1 MADPR
6 GRCVTPSRGVQ
17 RSCSVPRPRFVP
29 PSSGGG
35 GAFPAMADPRGRCV
49 TPSRGVQRSCSVFP
63 ASHSSSTT
71 TSSVHSLDNYVLL
84 ATVAVLIEDGM
95 GKWQRIRC
103 LLDSGCQ
110 IQAITATAAKR
121 LKLTLLPG
129 RLTLMGISGKLP
141 VSNQVRTKVMAI
153 NGSYRFSSNFYVIP
167 ELSTQPIRS
176 IKKDELK
183 LPAGKL
189 LADESFCNPGPI
201 DAILGA
207 GICFDSIGVGFQRLP
222 NGLILQ
228 NSKFGWVIGGMLRT
242 IMSTSPYEKSCH
254 KATCIDDLKVSLER
268 FWNVEELPSEVPD
281 QTMLKNH
288 ELEDHF
294 KRHMRIAD
302 DGRYIVRIPL
312 RGELNQLGD
321 SIEQAQRRLLSL
333 ERKLA
338 RHEPTYVEYR
348 KFMREYLEL
357 GHMAV
362 VPAGELHKVRYVI
375 PHSCVIKPDSTTT
388 KLRVVF
394 DASAKSSS
402 GISLN
407 DLQAI
412 GPVIQPDLLHIWLYF
427 RTQTVVVTADIA
439 KMYRQVWVAEPDT
452 WMQCIL
458 WREKTSDSAQM
469 YRLRTVTYGEAFSS
483 YLACRALYEAGD
495 EVRSLDPKIADA
507 IQRSFYVDNLSL
519 GAATADELRALSSG
533 VERALMNRGMPLRK
547 WASNDPTV
555 INEVPEDHLD
565 ATVQIGDRQAIK
577 MLGLAWCPTED
588 TFQLIIDDDFHLPV
602 SSLTKRCLVARIAK
616 LYDPVGILQ
625 PVIVTAKILMQDLW
639 RDNLAWDECVPH
651 HAVDKWNEFTA
662 QLPILRQLHI
672 PRMALPSEAENSI
685 LHGFC
690 DASTKAYGCA
700 IYARYVDGNGDRQ
713 SRLVCSKSR
722 VAPLKQLTLPRL
734 ELQAA
739 LLLAELY
746 VRIKDVFGTRIQQT
760 KWWTDSQ
767 VVLAWIRS
775 DNSKW
780 DVFVKN
786 RVGKIQTA
794 TDANDWHYVPTK
806 LNPADIVSRGLPA
819 SKLVR
824 NDTMRFW
831 LNGPDFVVT
840 DLCPQPN
847 IDDVVILEEVAPLPQ
862 LLTATVGPECE
873 DLVAQYKYHNS
884 FIKTRRHFAW
894 LNRAIHNFRLKS
906 AMLRATTSCV
916 EKRYGPLLLDELE
929 EGLQLLLRV
938 MQATSFP
945 NETQQMHK
953 LGYVVSKGPL
963 QHLNPI
969 VRNNLICVQGRL
981 ANAEMTDGARLP
993 ILVPKSHPFSRT
1005 IIRYLHEHNFHA
1017 GTELVMAEFRTRFW
1031 MRDLRRTV
1039 IGVLS
1044 RCVVCVRAR
1053 PRQYEQQM
1061 GQLPAARVHVSPAFT
1076 HTGVDLCGP
1085 FDVIPHTKSKRRI
1098 TVFVC
1103 LFVCFTTKAIH
1114 LEVVENLSTSA
1125 FISALLRFVSLRGR
1139 PDAIY
1144 SDNGRNF
1151 VGAAKELSS
1160 LRKAYNNR
1168 AFQDELV
1175 GLAAEKGIRFSFIPP
1190 RSPNFG
1196 GLWEANIKTTDSHPR
1211 QSMDH
1216 RSAHA
1221 SALLDR
1227 SSILLYSRYHP
1238 GR

>member
-1 MADPR
+1 
-6 GRCVTPSRGVQ
+6 
-17 RSCSVPRPRFVP
+17 
-29 PSSGGG
+29 
-35 GAFPAMADPRGRCV
+35 
-49 TPSRGVQRSCSVFP
+49 
-63 ASHSSSTT
+63 
-71 TSSVHSLDNYVLL
+71 
-84 ATVAVLIEDGM
+84 
-95 GKWQRIRC
+95 
-103 LLDSGCQ
+103 
-110 IQAITATAAKR
+110 
-121 LKLTLLPG
+121 
-129 RLTLMGISGKLP
+129 
-141 VSNQVRTKVMAI
+141 MAI

-176 IKKDELK
+176 IKQDKLK

-207 GICFDSIGVGFQRLP
+207 GICFDSIGLGFQRLP

-228 NSKFGWVIGGMLRT
+228 NSKFGWVVGGMLRT
-242 IMSTSPYEKSCH
+242 TMSTSPYEKSCH

-281 QTMLKNH
+281 QTTLKNH

-333 ERKLA
+333 ERKLS

-469 YRLRTVTYGEAFSS
+469 YRLRTVTYGEASSS

-616 LYDPVGILQ
+616 LYDPVGIMH

-639 RDNLAWDECVPH
+639 LDNLTWDECVPH

-780 DVFVKN
+780 DVLVKN

-794 TDANDWHYVPTK
+794 TDVNDWRYVPTK

-824 NDTMRFW
+824 YDTMRFW

-847 IDDVVILEEVAPLPQ
+847 IDDV
-862 LLTATVGPECE
+862 
-873 DLVAQYKYHNS
+873 
-884 FIKTRRHFAW
+884 
-894 LNRAIHNFRLKS
+894 
-906 AMLRATTSCV
+906 
-916 EKRYGPLLLDELE
+916 
-929 EGLQLLLRV
+929 V

-1061 GQLPAARVHVSPAFT
+1061 GQLPAARVNVSPAFT

-1085 FDVIPHTKSKRRI
+1085 FDVIPHTKSKPWI

-1175 GLAAEKGIRFSFIPP
+1175 GLAAEKGIRFSFIPL

-1196 GLWEANIKTTDSHPR
+1196 GLWEANIKVAKRLFKSTARGAQLNLIELQTLLH
-1211 QSMDH
+1211 QI
-1216 RSAHA
+1216 SAILNSRPLTAIHA
-1221 SALLDR
+1221 SPWTIEALTPAHFLIARASFSIPATIQDDDTDGVKTRWKRVQKLAQQFWSRWRAEYLSQLRCNAKWTRRTPNVQVGQIVLVGYDNLPVGRWPLGVITKTYVGPDEMVRVADIRTNSGTYKRNVRLLAPLPIDATEKDINCTAAVEPAPTTVAGNLDDESMMQPAMGSR
-1227 SSILLYSRYHP
+1227 SRYGQAP
-1238 GR
+1238 TTPASSYVRPLSPEREEDPPPSCNIWDGRLRPKGGRNGYGT